1 MSNLEDWEPM
11 SDEELA
17 LYVDIS
23 SHERKYYNHK
33 ESVLWQLAVDVQ
45 RSREAN
51 NNAAVE
57 IVQLRVERD
66 ALRFDNAEL
75 LDGLERKHDYA
86 CRMDAL
92 AEERL
97 MEITRLRA
105 AINTFITEVD
115 DDHQPEWASDQA
127 KASGKEPWCCQ
138 WCGPQDGHWPCCHR
152 MALDELKEARHER

>member
-1 MSNLEDWEPM
+1 MSNLDEWEPM
-11 SDEELA
+11 SDEEVA
-17 LYVDIS
+17 SYAAMR
-23 SHERKYYNHK
+23 ERQCNDY
-33 ESVLWQLAVDVQ
+33 SGMTVWRLAVDVQ
-45 RSREAN
+45 QSREADSR
-51 NNAAVE
+51 AAGE
-57 IVQLRVERD
+57 AERG

-75 LDGLERKHDYA
+75 LDRLERKHDYA

-105 AINTFITEVD
+105 AIDTFIAEID
-115 DDHQPEWASDQA
+115 EDHQPEWASDQA

-152 MALDELKEARHER
+152 MALNDLKEACREQRSIS

>member
-1 MSNLEDWEPM
+1 MSNLDEWEPM
-11 SDEELA
+11 SNEEVA
-17 LYVDIS
+17 LYADIP
-23 SHERKYYNHK
+23 SHERRHYNHR
-33 ESVLWQLAVDVQ
+33 ESALWQLAVDVQ
-45 RSREAN
+45 QSREAGSR
-51 NNAAVE
+51 AVGE
-57 IVQLRVERD
+57 AERD

-105 AINTFITEVD
+105 AIDTFIAEID
-115 DDHQPEWASDQA
+115 EDHQPEWASDQA

-152 MALDELKEARHER
+152 MALNDLKEARREQRSIS